1 MREKPEQRHLAAL
14 ADSGGNGAGDY
25 NLTLEVRREF
35 DFFRGHR
42 KFKFKRNLILKDHC
56 IVKM

>member
-14 ADSGGNGAGDY
+14 ADSGRNGAGDY
-25 NLTLEVRREF
+25 NLTLEVGREF

-42 KFKFKRNLILKDHC
+42 KFKFKRNLKLKDHC